1 MSSLRTGLFWI
12 HLTAGLAAGTVIFV
26 MAATGF
32 LLAFEPQITAFAERD
47 VRAVRSDAAAAPAAA
62 SALVA
67 SAEAAR
73 PGKRV
78 SAMTV
83 SANPADAVSVALGRE
98 TTLFLDPSTARVLGE
113 GSGATRGFFR
123 TVTDWHR
130 WLGAG
135 EENRPK
141 ARAFTGAANVA
152 FLLLALTGVVIWWPR
167 KRTARNFKNMT
178 RFQRGLSGRARDF
191 NWHAVIGFW
200 TSAVLLVLTSTGMVM
215 SYRWAGNLL
224 YTLTGN
230 EPPPAPA
237 ARPGRAR
244 EAGKAGSETAAARP
258 DYDRLFAAARSQT
271 NDWRRITL
279 RIPPGAGPVTFSI
292 ERGESW
298 NPYARS
304 QLTLDPV
311 TAAVTK
317 WETYTDAN
325 SGRKLRVWARGLH
338 TGEPF
343 GIPGQAVAGLASLG
357 GMVLVW
363 TGFAMAWRRFQS
375 WRIRRAATRD
385 ARSEPVAER
394 AAG

>member
-1 MSSLRTGLFWI
+1 VSALRTGLFWL
-12 HLTAGLAAGTVIFV
+12 HLAAGLAAGAVIFV

-47 VRAVRSDAAAAPAAA
+47 VRTVRLEPSATTASP
-62 SALVA
+62 SALLDA
-67 SAEAAR
+67 AEAAR

-78 SAMTV
+78 TALTMSAKPT
-83 SANPADAVSVALGRE
+83 DAVSVALGRE
-98 TTLFLDPSTARVLGE
+98 ITLFLDPSTARVLGE
-113 GSGATRGFFR
+113 GSSAARGFFR
-123 TVTDWHR
+123 KVTDWHR
-130 WLGAG
+130 WLGTG
-135 EENRPK
+135 EETRPK
-141 ARAFTGAANVA
+141 ARALTGAANVA
-152 FLLLALTGVVIWWPR
+152 FFLLALTGAVIWWPR
-167 KRTARNFKNMT
+167 KRTARNFKNVT
-178 RFQRGLSGRARDF
+178 FFQRGLSGRARDF

-200 TSAVLLVLTSTGMVM
+200 SSAVLLTLTSTGMVL

-224 YTLTGN
+224 YRVTGN
-230 EPPPAPA
+230 EPPPAQAPGPGG
-237 ARPGRAR
+237 ARDAGRAGR
-244 EAGKAGSETAAARP
+244 ERAPRP

-271 NDWRRITL
+271 NDWRRITM
-279 RIPPGAGPVTFSI
+279 RIPQSGGPLTFSI

-304 QLTLDPV
+304 QLTLDPA
-311 TAAVTK
+311 TAAVAK

-357 GMVLVW
+357 GTVLVW
-363 TGFAMAWRRFQS
+363 TGFAMAWRRFQA
-375 WRIRRAATRD
+375 WRIRRALARETR
-385 ARSEPVAER
+385 AEAVPER